1 MNPGQS
7 PPLGASMLASA
18 LPGPA
23 AEAGDWKEGGEGA
36 GGGGQGWQDKG
47 RPSQG
52 LPNACLHI
60 IFLDAHAS
68 LGGGIWP
75 QTTGILRFARRFL
88 EAGPRPS
95 CGRSRHHG

>member
-18 LPGPA
+18 FPGLA
-23 AEAGDWKEGGEGA
+23 ADAGDRKEGGEG
-36 GGGGQGWQDKG
+36 GEKGWQDKG

-52 LPNACLHI
+52 LPNVCLHI

-68 LGGGIWP
+68 PGGGICP
-75 QTTGILRFARRFL
+75 QTKGILRFARRIL

-95 CGRSRHHG
+95 CGRGRHHG